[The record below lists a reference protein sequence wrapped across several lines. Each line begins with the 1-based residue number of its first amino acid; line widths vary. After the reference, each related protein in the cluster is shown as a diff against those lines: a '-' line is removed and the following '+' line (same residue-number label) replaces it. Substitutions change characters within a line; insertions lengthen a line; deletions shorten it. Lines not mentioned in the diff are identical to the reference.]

1 MCSRFVC
8 LGLLSYSKCEE
19 GRVELDY
26 NYNKDNPPVML
37 CTGGEWDYIR
47 FCSSYGCSAAAWSV
61 TEAAVMCSQLGY
73 RIASANGTGGHI
85 QTPLSCVDLAVRMAF
100 SCTGLEKRL
109 IDCAHFEYG
118 CQSCL
123 GVNAAACNNCKLHY
137 CMCSIFI
144 SCLIITATTISC
156 TAGDVKPLN
165 DSTVL
170 VCAKGE
176 WHTLCSDQNT
186 WTAAQ
191 AKVACRQLGMNPNG
205 TVRYLQHEF
214 TPSIVIF
221 KHIGASPNN
230 VSSLQGYPMLNVIMH
245 CGGNETSLLECS
257 STKKDCTTNQIV
269 AGLTCGGKL
278 ELSVNVLL

>member
-73 RIASANGTGGHI
+73 RIASANGSRGHI
-85 QTPLSCVDLAVRMAF
+85 QTALPCVNLSVRMAF

-109 IDCAHFEYG
+109 IDCAHFEYD
-118 CQSCL
+118 CNCLSCL
-123 GVNAAACNNCKLHY
+123 GVYATACNTCKLHY
-137 CMCSIFI
+137 CMCSIQCILVFTFKNCI

-156 TAGDVKPLN
+156 TAGDVERLN

-176 WHTLCSDQNT
+176 WHALCSDQNT

-191 AKVACRQLGMNPNG
+191 AKVACRQLGMSPNG
-205 TVRYLQHEF
+205 TVRYLQHYF
-214 TPSIVIF
+214 TPSTVIF
-221 KHIGASPNN
+221 KHI
-230 VSSLQGYPMLNVIMH
+230 
-245 CGGNETSLLECS
+245 
-257 STKKDCTTNQIV
+257 
-269 AGLTCGGKL
+269 
-278 ELSVNVLL
+278 